1 MPPALGQTARTWRRR
16 TEGAQTE
23 KPGRPRR
30 GVIGAPRLND
40 GQIVVPRWAPTHT
53 PNGLSFPSP
62 YGGRFWGRGMVPLRA
77 WRGTGGATRERPP
90 IRRGRHGPGHG
101 TGPGPRRR
109 DREGPGQRHPTGPGG
124 GGASP
129 EWVRRAGRK
138 EIGPGPLMGRPAD
151 CCDGKGAAGFPPL
164 MRQSGQINTRG
175 ARSRARLEPREREKG
190 PA

>member
-1 MPPALGQTARTWRRR
+1 MPPARGRTTRAWRSRIG
-16 TEGAQTE
+16 GAQTE

-40 GQIVVPRWAPTHT
+40 GQIVVPRGATTHT
-53 PNGLSFPSP
+53 PNGRSSSSP
-62 YGGRFWGRGMVPLRA
+62 DGGSIAAAFCASMRCG
-77 WRGTGGATRERPP
+77 RGTGGATRERPP
-90 IRRGRHGPGHG
+90 IHRGRHGPGHG